1 MSQYC
6 KKLDH
11 IPDIPSALKS
21 ELILD
26 FQEAK
31 KNASAHQIRYHG
43 FETNDKN
50 NLGFI
55 DNEKEYIDKYGVTGG
70 VSILSVS
77 DQLIKKIHEFLKKQD
92 IIINSCGYVS
102 VDGGDHVGPHL
113 DDRNRRTESLVY
125 LVNAGSNKNTKT
137 IWYEPKE
144 EFKHLIQTDGVAIMY
159 DRLIPVEEHILTT
172 GCWYLFRG
180 DKIHSVENLGKNRF
194 WLSI

>member
-11 IPDIPSALKS
+11 IPDISSELKS

-31 KNASAHQIRYHG
+31 KNASAHQIRYQS

-70 VSILSVS
+70 VSIYNVS
-77 DQLIKKIHEFLKKQD
+77 QHIIKKISTFLKKYNV
-92 IIINSCGYVS
+92 NSNIFAYVS

-113 DDRNRRTESLVY
+113 DDRNRRTECIVY
-125 LVNAGSNKNTKT
+125 LVEPGTNENTKT
-137 IWYEPKE
+137 VWYEPKE
-144 EFKHLIQTDGVAIMY
+144 EFKHLKQTDGVGIMY

-194 WLSI
+194 WLSN